1 MQGWE
6 FTLSL
11 KIVSESLSSFSP
23 KEQPWVSESSS
34 QKSDRVNHSRRS
46 FKKSDVS
53 NSLVR
58 SQKWAIC
65 SKQIVVFTM
74 VLTVFHSFSLFM
86 PKSELLPSLFDLY
99 KRATVSN
106 LFPSLFHSQKISVSL
121 EKPKSKF
128 PTLYKPHPSQISYR
142 WLAVEVEYRKGR
154 EKV

>member
-1 MQGWE
+1 MGIHS
-6 FTLSL
+6 FTQNCERIPLIALSL
-11 KIVSESLSSFSP
+11 RAA
-23 KEQPWVSESSS
+23 VSESSS